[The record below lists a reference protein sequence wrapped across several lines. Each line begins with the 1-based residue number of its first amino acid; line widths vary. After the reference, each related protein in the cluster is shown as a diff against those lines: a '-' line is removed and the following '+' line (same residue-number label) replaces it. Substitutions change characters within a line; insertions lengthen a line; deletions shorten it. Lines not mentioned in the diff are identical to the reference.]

1 MIQTNMVLKNTC
13 TQLIQQTI
21 HDTNW
26 TNNQV
31 FLENNIDY
39 QNQSLSSEKLQA
51 LFLYLK
57 AQKLQDN
64 ISFYCKEVQKMPLRT
79 LPEAVLYLG
88 QGHKGEILP
97 RLHFKEQE
105 VC

>member
-1 MIQTNMVLKNTC
+1 
-13 TQLIQQTI
+13 
-21 HDTNW
+21 
-26 TNNQV
+26 
-31 FLENNIDY
+31 
-39 QNQSLSSEKLQA
+39 
-51 LFLYLK
+51 
-57 AQKLQDN
+57 
-64 ISFYCKEVQKMPLRT
+64 MPLHT

>member
-1 MIQTNMVLKNTC
+1 M
-13 TQLIQQTI
+13 
-21 HDTNW
+21 
-26 TNNQV
+26 
-31 FLENNIDY
+31 
-39 QNQSLSSEKLQA
+39 SSEKLQA
-51 LFLYLK
+51 VFLYLK
-57 AQKLQDN
+57 VQKLQDN
-64 ISFYCKEVQKMPLRT
+64 ILFYCKEVQKMPLRT